1 MLRAAWTAAE
11 LLTSFQEHIDGLTLI
26 PGHRGV
32 FEVTVNGDLI
42 YSKKATGKF
51 PELSDLKRKV
61 ADMV

>member
-1 MLRAAWTAAE
+1 
-11 LLTSFQEHIDGLTLI
+11 
-26 PGHRGV
+26 
-32 FEVTVNGDLI
+32 VTVNGDLI